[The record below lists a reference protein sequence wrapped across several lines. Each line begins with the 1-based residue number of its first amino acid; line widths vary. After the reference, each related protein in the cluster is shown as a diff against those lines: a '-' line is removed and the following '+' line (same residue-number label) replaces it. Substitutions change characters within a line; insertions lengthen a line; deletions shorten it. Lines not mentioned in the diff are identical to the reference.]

1 MGNEGRT
8 YQKVPS
14 AWVIIFC
21 TSLVSLNIQIIPKTE
36 IKGSDAIKLP
46 KSGSL
51 LEISE
56 MITMITAV
64 TVILI
69 TYQSIGKHLE
79 NFKIWIRPHDQ

>member
-1 MGNEGRT
+1 
-8 YQKVPS
+8 
-14 AWVIIFC
+14 
-21 TSLVSLNIQIIPKTE
+21 
-36 IKGSDAIKLP
+36 
-46 KSGSL
+46 

>member
-1 MGNEGRT
+1 M
-8 YQKVPS
+8 PS

-21 TSLVSLNIQIIPKTE
+21 TSLVSLNIQIMPKTE

-64 TVILI
+64 IVILI